1 MFWVNEAVLSLCFHF
16 GEVLTKHLTEEQTH
30 SAFPPEHVSG
40 GDDGQQLQDAEAH
53 HCSEAAWLGISS
65 IWIIFGHILSSQ
77 KRQKQKSKKDFCR
90 GFFPS
95 PFIVGTF

>member
-1 MFWVNEAVLSLCFHF
+1 MLSLCFHF

-30 SAFPPEHVSG
+30 SAFPPEHVFG

-53 HCSEAAWLGISS
+53 HCSEAAWLGIEKAFESFLDTFS
-65 IWIIFGHILSSQ
+65 QVKSDKNKSQ
-77 KRQKQKSKKDFCR
+77 KKIFVEV
-90 GFFPS
+90 FFPS